1 MDSLGKLNSALKTVS
16 DVRAKP
22 SASNREKSDKADSA
36 DNGSTNSSS
45 SSVNITSTTNRLQAM
60 DAALAEVTIID
71 TKKVEQIRQ
80 AIAEGRF
87 SVDPEAIADG
97 LIRTSLESLRGKAS

>member
-1 MDSLGKLNSALKTVS
+1 MDSLGKLNSALKNVT

-22 SASNREKSDKADSA
+22 SASSREKSDKAEGSDS
-36 DNGSTNSSS
+36 NSSNNAS

-71 TKKVEQIRQ
+71 TAKVEQIRQ

-87 SVDPEAIADG
+87 SVNPEAIADG
-97 LIRTSLESLRGKAS
+97 LIRDSLNSMRGKAG